1 MAGGRPTRTG
11 QSLILVVDKNPLG
24 IGSLVAALPPSVE
37 TVVTSSVAEALQ
49 LGDRGVFDLIIVGV
63 PSNGSERMLVLADV
77 RVAFPGIPV
86 VALAENDDE
95 SERLAILAAG
105 AVECRSRNKTTAPEF
120 ASLIGR
126 LLDTTNPR
134 GEIERRAA
142 HVEQVLDAVGEGIIV
157 QSSTGRVVLA
167 TERALEI
174 LRVARTDLVAKDLAQ
189 VGIELRSAAGRV
201 LTREEYPAAIAMRSR
216 GPVPPVL
223 LQMRRG
229 DGELRW
235 IEATTSPLH
244 RAEEVRAYA
253 VVTSLRDV
261 TEAQAAQQAMVG
273 AERRERLLLEHSG
286 DGYILLDADGRIVES
301 SDLVERLWER
311 EALIGRPLR
320 DLAVL
325 DDRDALIKVIDDV
338 SANKAS
344 PLRIQARVLDRQGA
358 IRWIELTL
366 TNRLDEPTLVGVVVN
381 VRDVTE
387 RKRAEDAAMRLSAVL
402 DSLDDA
408 IFAETLDGVITSWN
422 GAAER
427 MFGYSAY
434 EAVGSSALI
443 ITPAERLE
451 GALEVRERILQ
462 RKRVALEKTQ
472 RRRKDGVD
480 VEVNLTVSPL
490 FDAEGLLI
498 GSSTTVHGPG
508 VAAPI
513 AQPAAQASERNRL
526 GFEFAAIGMATL
538 SAHGEFVLANPALCE
553 MLGRQESELAGHRLT
568 EFLHPGDLAAQ
579 GYEAGLEGDPARFR
593 GERNF
598 VRPDG
603 AIVNAEVDV
612 TEVRAENGEMSY
624 FCQIRDVTG
633 ARRSEAELEHHALHD
648 PLTGL
653 ANRAMLAARLDLATA
668 RNRREQSLSAL
679 VGVDLDHFQLVNDAL
694 GHPSGDRLLR
704 DIATRLLGACEPTD
718 LVTRSGSDEFIVLR
732 DYVRDTAGADGLAQA
747 IVETLSQPFIVDD
760 QPVYVTASC
769 GVAVIDGRYAV
780 DDAMR
785 AVDAAVHYAR
795 ELGGDQVARFDDQ
808 MGAEMERRFDLERE
822 IRFALERDELRV
834 YYQPI
839 LKVATAELVGVEALV
854 RWQHPTRGL
863 LGADEFIP
871 VAERSG
877 LIASIGAF
885 VLESALRQ
893 VVEWRKSLPRCERL
907 WVSVNFSSRQL
918 LLSNPVSTCLWALAA
933 AGAPADAL
941 RIELT
946 ETAVMKEVDTSIQRL
961 SDLRAIGIRVAIDDF
976 GTGHSSL
983 SYLNK
988 LPVGSLKVD
997 HSFVE
1002 AMGTEGSEAIVD
1014 TIVNLAKALD
1024 LELCVEGVESVDQR
1038 VALHRLGCEYGQ
1050 GYLWSAP
1057 LSAKEFESWVTR
1069 VFTARPV

>member
-11 QSLILVVDKNPLG
+11 ESLILVVDKNPLG

-37 TVVTSSVAEALQ
+37 TVVTSSVAEALH
-49 LGDRGVFDLIIVGV
+49 LGDRGEFDLIIVGV
-63 PSNGSERMLVLADV
+63 PASGPERMLVLADV

-126 LLDTTNPR
+126 LLETTNPR

-142 HVEQVLDAVGEGIIV
+142 HVERVLDAVGEGIIV

-174 LRVARTDLVAKDLAQ
+174 LRVPRTDLVAKDLAQ
-189 VGIELRSAAGRV
+189 VAIELRSPAGRV

-244 RAEEVRAYA
+244 RADEARAYA

-273 AERRERLLLEHSG
+273 AERRERLLLEHAG
-286 DGYILLDADGRIVES
+286 DGYILLDSEGSIVEA
-301 SDLVERLWER
+301 SDLVERIWDR
-311 EALIGRPLR
+311 ESLIGRRLR

-325 DDRDALIKVIDDV
+325 DDRESLIQVVEDV

-358 IRWIELTL
+358 IRWMELTL
-366 TNRLDEPTLVGVVVN
+366 TNRVDEPTLVGVVVN

-408 IFAETLDGVITSWN
+408 IYAETLDGVITSWN

-451 GALEVRERILQ
+451 GALEVRERILH

-480 VEVNLTVSPL
+480 LEVDLTVSPL
-490 FDAEGLLI
+490 FDGEGLLI
-498 GSSTTVHGPG
+498 GSSTTVRGPG

-513 AQPAAQASERNRL
+513 AQPAQAAERPRL

-538 SAHGEFVLANPALCE
+538 DARSQFVLANPALCE
-553 MLGRQESELAGHRLT
+553 MLGRQESELAGHRLA

-579 GYEAGLEGDPARFR
+579 AYEVGPEEDPARFR

-633 ARRSEAELEHHALHD
+633 ERRSEAALEHHALHD

-653 ANRAMLAARLDLATA
+653 ANRAMLVARLDLATA

-679 VGVDLDHFQLVNDAL
+679 VGVDLDHFQLINDAL
-694 GHPSGDRLLR
+694 GHPVGDRLLR
-704 DIATRLLGACEPTD
+704 DIAVRLRAACEPAD
-718 LVTRSGSDEFIVLR
+718 LVARSGSDEFIVLR
-732 DYVRDTAGADGLAQA
+732 DHVRDAAGADGLAQA
-747 IVETLSQPFIVDD
+747 IVETLSEPFIVDD

-769 GVAVIDGRYAV
+769 GVAVIDARYAV

-785 AVDAAVHYAR
+785 AVDAATHYAR

-808 MGAEMERRFDLERE
+808 IGAEMERRFDLERE

-834 YYQPI
+834 FYQPI

-863 LGADEFIP
+863 LGPDEFIP

-877 LIASIGAF
+877 LIASLGAF
-885 VLESALRQ
+885 VLETALRQ
-893 VVEWRKSLPRCERL
+893 VVEWRKTLPRCEQL

-946 ETAVMKEVDTSIQRL
+946 ETAVMKEVETSIQRL

-1038 VALHRLGCEYGQ
+1038 IALHRMGAEYGQ

-1057 LSAKEFESWVTR
+1057 LSAKEFEAWVTR
-1069 VFTARPV
+1069 VFTAV

>member
-1 MAGGRPTRTG
+1 MAGGRRKKNG
-11 QSLILVVDKNPLG
+11 QDLILVVDKNPLG

-37 TVVTSSVAEALQ
+37 AVVTGSVAEALQ
-49 LGDRGVFDLIIVGV
+49 VGDGGEFDLVVVGV
-63 PSNGSERMLVLADV
+63 PSEGPERMLVLADV
-77 RVAFPGIPV
+77 RVAFPGVPV
-86 VALAENDDE
+86 LALAANDDE
-95 SERLAILAAG
+95 TERLAILASG
-105 AVECRSRNKTTAPEF
+105 AVECRSRRQTTAPEF
-120 ASLIGR
+120 ASTVGR
-126 LLDTTNPR
+126 LLGAADPR
-134 GEIERRAA
+134 AEIERRAA
-142 HVEQVLDAVGEGIIV
+142 HVERVLDAVGEGIIV

-174 LRVARTDLVAKDLAQ
+174 LQIPRSELMAADLAQ
-189 VGIELRSAAGRV
+189 AGIELRSAAGRE
-201 LTREEYPAAIAMRSR
+201 LTRAEYPDAIAMRSR
-216 GPVPPVL
+216 GQMPPML
-223 LQMRRG
+223 LQMRRR

-244 RAEEVRAYA
+244 RTEEARPYA

-273 AERRERLLLEHSG
+273 VERRERLLLEHSG
-286 DGYILLDADGRIVES
+286 DGYLLLGPDGSILEA
-301 SDLVERLWER
+301 SDLVDRIWDR
-311 EALIGRPLR
+311 ETLASRALR
-320 DLAVL
+320 DLAVP
-325 DDRDALIKVIDDV
+325 DDRDSLALVVDDV
-338 SANKAS
+338 IANRAS
-344 PLRIQARVLDRQGA
+344 PLRTQARVIDRHGGV
-358 IRWIELTL
+358 RWVELTL

-408 IFAETLDGVITSWN
+408 IYAETLDGVITSWN
-422 GAAER
+422 GAAEL

-451 GALEVRERILQ
+451 GALEVRERIMQ
-462 RKRVALEKTQ
+462 RKRVALEKTL
-472 RRRKDGVD
+472 RRRKDGRD
-480 VEVNLTVSPL
+480 VEVTLTVSPL
-490 FDAEGLLI
+490 FDAEGVLI
-498 GSSTTVHGPG
+498 GSSTAARTEEVVAPAEPVPAEPG
-508 VAAPI
+508 D
-513 AQPAAQASERNRL
+513 RRL
-526 GFEFAAIGMATL
+526 GFEFATIGMATL
-538 SAHGEFVLANPALCE
+538 DASGQFVLANPAFCE
-553 MLGRQESELAGHRLT
+553 ILGRPEPELSGHRLE
-568 EFLHPGDLAAQ
+568 EFLHPGDLAAT
-579 GYEAGLEGDPARFR
+579 GSDVAGVEDPERYR

-598 VRPDG
+598 LRPDG
-603 AIVNAEVDV
+603 SIVNADV
-612 TEVRAENGEMSY
+612 EITEVRAENGVMTY

-633 ARRSEAELEHHALHD
+633 QRRSEVELEHHALHD

-653 ANRAMLAARLDLATA
+653 ANRAMLIARLDLIAA
-668 RNRREQSLSAL
+668 RNRRERTMSGII
-679 VGVDLDHFQLVNDAL
+679 GVDLDRFQLVNDAL
-694 GHPSGDRLLR
+694 GHPAGDRLLR
-704 DIATRLLGACEPTD
+704 DVAARLVRACEPSD
-718 LVTRSGSDEFIVLR
+718 LVARSGSDEFIVLR
-732 DYVRDTAGADGLAQA
+732 DLVRDPASVDELAGSLME
-747 IVETLSQPFIVDD
+747 VLSEPFIVDER
-760 QPVYVTASC
+760 PVYVTASC

-785 AVDAAVHYAR
+785 AVDGAVHHAR
-795 ELGGDQVARFDDQ
+795 ESGGDQIARFDDAI
-808 MGAEMERRFDLERE
+808 GEEMARRFDLERE
-822 IRFALERDELRV
+822 IRFALEKNELRV
-834 YYQPI
+834 FYQPI

-854 RWQHPTRGL
+854 RWEHPTRGL
-863 LGADEFIP
+863 LSPDEFIP

-885 VLESALRQ
+885 VLETALRQ
-893 VVEWRKSLPRCERL
+893 VVEWRKTLPKCERL

-946 ETAVMKEVDTSIQRL
+946 ETAVMKEIDTSIQRL

-983 SYLNK
+983 SYLSK

-997 HSFVE
+997 HSFVD

-1014 TIVNLAKALD
+1014 TIVSLAKALD

-1057 LSAKEFESWVTR
+1057 VSAEEFEAWVSR
-1069 VFTARPV
+1069 IFSARAL